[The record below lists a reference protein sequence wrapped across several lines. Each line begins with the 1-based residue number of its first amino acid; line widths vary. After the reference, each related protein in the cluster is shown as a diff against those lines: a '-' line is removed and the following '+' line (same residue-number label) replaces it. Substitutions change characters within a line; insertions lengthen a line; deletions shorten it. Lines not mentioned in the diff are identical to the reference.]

1 MTTSYA
7 GTGAPYGGGGRT
19 ADERWA
25 AVVTLAPADSRT
37 RHLDIAV
44 PDPETTGIRRTRLV
58 ERLVEGARLP
68 LVVVTAPA
76 GYGKTTLLRQWAAE
90 DRRQF
95 AWVHV
100 DAHHDDPPALLG
112 AVIRALDEVEPLGR
126 SLAGAPS
133 GLDAVNMLW
142 SMHIGAA
149 LATRRAPAV
158 VVVDDVHHVKSA
170 SALAV
175 LSAVLE
181 HLPAGSQMVLAGRS
195 EPAFELLGGT
205 ARNVMR
211 LGTADLAFDAS
222 EAELLLSAAGLI
234 VQPDELE
241 RIMSRTECWPNGL
254 TLAAATVSD
263 TNDVDVLKD
272 AEHATAEYF
281 RREVLDSL
289 DDGTVQFL
297 TRTSVL
303 DELTGSLCDAV
314 TERSYSSRALERLD
328 HANAFL
334 VALDARHRRYRYH
347 ALFREFLRD
356 ELGRREPE
364 TVALL
369 HRRAG
374 AWCEQHG
381 RDDQAIK
388 HAIAGEDTE
397 STARLVWSATGTCI
411 GRGRS
416 AALRETLDA
425 FTDEQIAG
433 HPLLALA
440 AAAAELTEGHADDA
454 AHWLWLTEHTAGDLA
469 PAPHEARDAHVSLLR
484 ALLGQDGL
492 ARVEADV
499 DRSLDR
505 DDERSPWR
513 ALGGFY
519 SGLVRHLAGDVDGAR
534 ARLEEAA
541 VRSAVLWPAI
551 HAAATAALSLL
562 DADAGRWDDAAVR
575 AERALRYV
583 DERRLGDYPL
593 AAIVPAIAAVNAVH
607 HGEAGRA
614 REQIAHS
621 ERLVTAL
628 GRVAPAL
635 RAEVRLTLAWTSLQ
649 LGDTTGVRQQL
660 RDVRPLLLAMPDAR
674 ELRDRIAALDAD
686 VQAITDTIVGPL
698 ALTVAERRVLTYL
711 PMHLSLSEI
720 AQRLFVSR
728 NTVKSQAIAIYR
740 KLAVSSRGAA
750 VTRAQELG
758 LLEE

>member
-1 MTTSYA
+1 M
-7 GTGAPYGGGGRT
+7 
-19 ADERWA
+19 
-25 AVVTLAPADSRT
+25 TLAPADSRT
-37 RHLDIAV
+37 RYLHVAA

-58 ERLVEGARLP
+58 ERLVESARLP

-90 DRRQF
+90 DGRPF

-100 DAHHDDPPALLG
+100 DPHHDDPAALLG

-149 LATRRAPAV
+149 LATRRAPTV

-175 LSAVLE
+175 LDAVLE
-181 HLPAGSQMVLAGRS
+181 HLPAGSQLVLAGRS

-254 TLAAATVSD
+254 ALAAATVSGTD
-263 TNDVDVLKD
+263 GVDVPKG
-272 AEHATAEYF
+272 AEHAAAEYF

-347 ALFREFLRD
+347 TLFREFLRD

-374 AWCEQHG
+374 AWYEQHG
-381 RDDQAIK
+381 RDDQAIR
-388 HAIAGEDTE
+388 HAVAGEDTE
-397 STARLVWSATGTCI
+397 SAARLVWSETGTCI
-411 GRGRS
+411 GRGRP
-416 AALRETLDA
+416 AALRETLNA
-425 FTDEQIAG
+425 LTEEQIAG

-454 AHWLWLTEHTAGDLA
+454 AHWLWLTEHAAGD
-469 PAPHEARDAHVSLLR
+469 PAPARDAHVSLLR
-484 ALLGQDGL
+484 ALLGEDGL

-499 DRSLDR
+499 NRSLDC

-519 SGLVRHLAGDVDGAR
+519 SGLLRHLAGDADGAR

-562 DADAGRWDDAAVR
+562 DADAGRWDDAAAR

-607 HGEAGRA
+607 RGEAGRA

-621 ERLVTAL
+621 ERLVSAL

-660 RDVRPLLLAMPDAR
+660 RGVRPLLLAMPDAR
-674 ELRDRIAALDAD
+674 ALRDRIAALDAD